1 MAEEDRR
8 NKMHPHL
15 LVIVGP
21 TAVGKTALSL
31 QLAAQFQGE
40 ILSGDSMQVY
50 RQMDIGTAKASPAER
65 ARIPHHLIDIIDPDT
80 PFSVQQLAQAKIE
93 EIHLRCHL
101 PILVGGTGLYVESI
115 THRYVLPHVPE
126 KAEIRK
132 RWQAYAQT
140 HGKEALHAQLHQVDP
155 LSARRLH
162 PHDQRRIIRAL
173 EVTEI
178 TGIPFSQL
186 KRRAVSPYRLLW
198 IGLTMP
204 RELLYERINQR
215 VDEMIAA
222 GLVAEVTSLREKGF
236 HSGLT
241 AMQAIGYKEMMSYL
255 EGEISLLEAIAWIKK
270 RTRHFAKRQ
279 LAWFRRLPEINWF
292 DVTEEGVFA
301 EIARWVAGKFSCDGE

>member
-1 MAEEDRR
+1 
-8 NKMHPHL
+8 MHPHL

-21 TAVGKTALSL
+21 TAIGKTALSL
-31 QLAAQFQGE
+31 QLAERFQGE

-50 RQMDIGTAKASPAER
+50 RQMDIGTAKASLAER

-80 PFSVQQLAQAKIE
+80 PFSVQEFQRLAQAKIE
-93 EIHLRCHL
+93 EIHLHRHL

-140 HGKEALHAQLHQVDP
+140 EGAEALHAQLRRVDP

-173 EVTEI
+173 EVTEM

-186 KRRAVSPYRLLW
+186 KRRAVSPYHLWW

-204 RELLYERINQR
+204 RERLYERINQR
-215 VDEMIAA
+215 VDEMITA
-222 GLVAEVTSLREKGF
+222 GLVAEVAALREKGF
-236 HSGLT
+236 HPGLT
-241 AMQAIGYKEMMSYL
+241 AMQAIGYKEMMSYFA
-255 EGEISLLEAIAWIKK
+255 GEMTLLEAIAWIKK

-292 DVTEEGVFA
+292 DVTKEGVFA
-301 EIARWVAGKFSCDGE
+301 EIERWVAGKFPCDGE

>member
-1 MAEEDRR
+1 
-8 NKMHPHL
+8 MHPHL
-15 LVIVGP
+15 LIIVGP

-31 QLAAQFQGE
+31 QLAAQFEGE

-80 PFSVQQLAQAKIE
+80 SFSVQAFQRLAQAKIE
-93 EIHLRCHL
+93 EIHLRRHL
-101 PILVGGTGLYVESI
+101 PMLVGGTGLYVESI

-126 KAEIRK
+126 KPETR
-132 RWQAYAQT
+132 RHWQTYAQT
-140 HGKEALHAQLHQVDP
+140 YGKEALHAQLHQVDP

-162 PHDQRRIIRAL
+162 PNDQRRIIRAL

-186 KRRAVSPYRLLW
+186 KRRAISPYHLLW

-204 RELLYERINQR
+204 RERLYERINQR

-222 GLVAEVTSLREKGF
+222 GLVAEVTALREKGF
-236 HSGLT
+236 HPGLT
-241 AMQAIGYKEMMSYL
+241 AMQAIGYKEVMSYL
-255 EGEISLLEAIAWIKK
+255 AGEMTLPETIVSIKK
-270 RTRHFAKRQ
+270 RTRNFAKRQ
-279 LAWFRRLPEINWF
+279 LSWFHRLPEINWF

-301 EIARWVAGKFSCDGE
+301 EIERLVAGKFQCDGE

>member
-1 MAEEDRR
+1 
-8 NKMHPHL
+8 MHPPL

-50 RQMDIGTAKASPAER
+50 RQMDIGTAKASLTER

-80 PFSVQQLAQAKIE
+80 LFSVQAFQRLAQAKIE
-93 EIHLRCHL
+93 EIHLRRHL

-126 KAEIRK
+126 QPEIRK

-140 HGKEALHAQLHQVDP
+140 EGKEALHSQLQRVDP

-162 PHDQRRIIRAL
+162 ANDQRRIIRAL
-173 EVTEI
+173 EVTEM
-178 TGIPFSQL
+178 TGIPFSQWQ
-186 KRRAVSPYRLLW
+186 RRTVSPYHLLW

-204 RELLYERINQR
+204 RERLYERINQR

-222 GLVAEVTSLREKGF
+222 GLVAEVSALWEKGF
-236 HSGLT
+236 HPGLT
-241 AMQAIGYKEMMSYL
+241 ALQAIGYKEVMSYL
-255 EGEISLLEAIAWIKK
+255 AGEMTLPETIASIKK
-270 RTRHFAKRQ
+270 RTRNFAKRQ
-279 LAWFRRLPEINWF
+279 LSWFRRLPEINWF
-292 DVTEEGVFA
+292 DVTAEGVFA
-301 EIARWVAGKFSCDGE
+301 EIERLVAGKFQCDGE